1 LQEDSK
7 NDSEPDPIEMIKLE
21 RSKSYLSEP
30 LLVDNYH
37 CETGM
42 NGDHLMFESSEDG
55 REWWECNYDEALLS
69 PRRAQVS
76 NNDQ

>member
-69 PRRAQVS
+69 PRRA
-76 NNDQ
+76 

>member
-1 LQEDSK
+1 MQEDSK
-7 NDSEPDPIEMIKLE
+7 NDSEPDPIEMINLE

-69 PRRAQVS
+69 PRRA
-76 NNDQ
+76 